1 MKYLVDCS
9 PSSFHLILDRIA
21 MASERAFSI
30 SASLLVIA
38 AILVRLG
45 LPVFCNLFSLLVR
58 FRMPSVLLPFASL
71 PAFWQ

>member
-9 PSSFHLILDRIA
+9 PSSFHLVLDRIA

-30 SASLLVIA
+30 SASLLVMA

-45 LPVFCNLFSLLVR
+45 LSALCSLFSLFVR
-58 FRMPSVLLPFASL
+58 FRMPSVLLAFASL